1 MSNKTKNMAPTSQ
14 ESAFITPP
22 NEVDSPS
29 IRPDINPEEG
39 ILSSLEDDKP
49 PRLAPIDDSTIIP
62 PTPASRP
69 LLSAADARF
78 LRLFARTL
86 LVIAAIF
93 GIGWL
98 FWQTGSALMPF
109 VIGIVLGYLLLPV
122 VNRLN
127 SSMPRWAAILVVYVV
142 ALVIIVGGFAF
153 IIPPIITQ
161 AQELIVS
168 FPDINT
174 IINQSNALLNNFL
187 THVPNYI
194 REPVETA
201 IRQGASTLQ
210 ANLTS
215 YLQNIGTFAINSLL
229 SLFNTVTFLLGF
241 LIIPFWLFYLL
252 MDHEAAIQGVDNL
265 LPRFMRR
272 DFWAIMNIIDDT
284 FTKYIGG
291 QIVLGF
297 AVGACVGI
305 GLLALQFF
313 GIKIPYIL
321 LLAIFA
327 GITELIPV
335 IGPIIGAVPALIFAL
350 FAEGSVITALIAVA
364 SLYILVQQ
372 LENQLLV
379 PRIVGESVGIHPAIL
394 MVLLIV
400 CSTVFGLL
408 GAILAAPV
416 SAVARDIFNY
426 LYARLSEPTHFE
438 KVL

>member
-1 MSNKTKNMAPTSQ
+1 MSNKPKKPIPASQ
-14 ESAFITPP
+14 KSAFITPP
-22 NEVDSPS
+22 NELDSPS
-29 IRPDINPEEG
+29 IRPNIEPEKGVLSALEESNPP
-39 ILSSLEDDKP
+39 LPPSSDTSI
-49 PRLAPIDDSTIIP
+49 IDPSET
-62 PTPASRP
+62 SKP
-69 LLSAADARF
+69 LLSSTDARF
-78 LRLFARTL
+78 LRLFARAL
-86 LVIAAIF
+86 LVIVAIA

-98 FWQTGSALMPF
+98 FWQSGSALMPF
-109 VIGIVLGYLLLPV
+109 VIGSVLGYLLLPV

-127 SSMPRWAAILVVYVV
+127 NFMPRWAAILVVYIV
-142 ALVIIVGGFAF
+142 ALIIIVGGFAF
-153 IIPPIITQ
+153 IIPPIIAQ
-161 AQELIVS
+161 AQELIAS

-174 IINQSNALLNNFL
+174 IINQTNKLLNDFL
-187 THVPNYI
+187 SHVPNYV
-194 REPVETA
+194 REPIDDA
-201 IRQGASTLQ
+201 IRQGANTLQ
-210 ANLTS
+210 ENLTR

-229 SLFNTVTFLLGF
+229 SLFNTVTFLFGF
-241 LIIPFWLFYLL
+241 LVIPFWLFYLL
-252 MDHEAAIQGVDNL
+252 MDHESAVQGIDNL
-265 LPRFMRR
+265 LPRFIRR
-272 DFWAIMNIIDDT
+272 DFWAIMHIIDDT

-305 GLLALQFF
+305 GLLVLQFF

-327 GITELIPV
+327 GVTELIPV
-335 IGPIIGAVPALIFAL
+335 IGPIIGAVPALILAL
-350 FAEGSVITALIAVA
+350 FTEGSVATALLAVA
-364 SLYILVQQ
+364 ALYILVQQ

-394 MVLLIV
+394 MVLLIA

-438 KVL
+438 KAL